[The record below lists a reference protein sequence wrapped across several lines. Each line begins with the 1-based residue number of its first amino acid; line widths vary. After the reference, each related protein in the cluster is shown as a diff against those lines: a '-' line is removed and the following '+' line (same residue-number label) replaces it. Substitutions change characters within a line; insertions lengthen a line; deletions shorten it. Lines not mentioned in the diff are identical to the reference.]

1 MSLQEDILY
10 NFWNLSAYIYCC
22 QLDGWIARNF
32 ESQASK
38 MGSFL
43 DPMADKVLIAT
54 LFLSLTYMDLI
65 PGRHISDKFIAALY
79 CWQYYQGC
87 LLLQLLWQVR
97 SLPGTSVLSQLPSM
111 CATSLCL
118 RLLVHFNFHC
128 TKKTAV
134 CMRRESKCI
143 KCFLIQRTL
152 SRYFDVTHATAQLSP
167 TAISKWN
174 TGMQLLLVAS
184 TLAAPVFSCVDH
196 PVLHVMWY
204 VCRMLCA
211 TEQAETVHI

>member
-1 MSLQEDILY
+1 
-10 NFWNLSAYIYCC
+10 
-22 QLDGWIARNF
+22 
-32 ESQASK
+32 
-38 MGSFL
+38 
-43 DPMADKVLIAT
+43 
-54 LFLSLTYMDLI
+54 
-65 PGRHISDKFIAALY
+65 
-79 CWQYYQGC
+79 
-87 LLLQLLWQVR
+87 
-97 SLPGTSVLSQLPSM
+97 
-111 CATSLCL
+111 
-118 RLLVHFNFHC
+118 
-128 TKKTAV
+128 
-134 CMRRESKCI
+134 MRRESKCI